1 MDIPNRIKELAKA
14 RGWSEYRLAKETK
27 LAASTISNIYH
38 RDTIPSVATIEII
51 CDAFGISLSQF
62 FSNDDMISLNEE
74 QAELLD
80 LWSKIPLEQ
89 KERLLELMRSMK
101 LD

>member
-89 KERLLELMRSMK
+89 KEKLLELMRSLK

>member
-89 KERLLELMRSMK
+89 KEKLLELMRSMK

>member
-80 LWSKIPLEQ
+80 LWSKIPVEQ
-89 KERLLELMRSMK
+89 KEKLLELMRSMK